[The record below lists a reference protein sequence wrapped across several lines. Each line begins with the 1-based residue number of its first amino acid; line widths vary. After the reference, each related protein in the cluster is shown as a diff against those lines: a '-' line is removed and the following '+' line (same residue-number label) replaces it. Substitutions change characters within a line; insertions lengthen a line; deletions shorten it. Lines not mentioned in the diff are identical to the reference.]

1 MESRKY
7 TFNKSTV
14 TIKFGDI
21 VESHSE
27 VIVSSD
33 DCYVTMSGGVSRA
46 ILNAGGKV
54 IVKDAHKMV
63 PVPLGDVVVTTAGA
77 MRYQRYIFHCITI
90 DKRRE
95 LQMLESH
102 VTKEEVFDYL
112 LQHAVDKC
120 FLLMQVMDLT
130 SIAFPTIGAG
140 VARISIQKVIEQMVT
155 AIACNLG
162 NTNKSLDVELYL
174 YDFYNLYSE
183 SDCITLF
190 ESFAAKAA
198 LLEYKQKLANA
209 DDVPNLLFVEKGVS
223 FPERGSMTHKVF
235 ISYSRKDNDVAQ
247 YICEMLK
254 TNGIEYWIDK
264 KGIYSSSNYKELIV
278 DAIDVSKAVIF
289 ISSANSNSSI
299 NVVREVGY
307 AVNMNKPILP
317 VKLDETPYAKSI
329 RLDISDIDMVD
340 FKNPAESSKKLI
352 TSLMYVL
359 NK

>member
-21 VESHSE
+21 IESHSE

-209 DDVPNLLFVEKGVS
+209 DDGPNLLFVEKGAS

-235 ISYSRKDNDVAQ
+235 LSYSRKDNDVVQ

-254 TNGIEYWIDK
+254 MNGIEYWIDK